1 MIRSLYTAASGMQAN
16 QLLVDTISNNLSN
29 VNTTGFKKAK
39 LQFQDLLYQTLV
51 EPGATNSDGIKLP
64 GSLQVG
70 LGVKAQ
76 SNDRIFL
83 QGNLQQTGNELDLA
97 IEGDGLFQVQRAD
110 GTIGY
115 TRDGTF
121 KINADGIIVN
131 AQGNPLV
138 PNINVP
144 DQSSHIAIGPE
155 GTVSVT
161 RQGDTEPTEIGT
173 IELARFPNPSG
184 LRSLGGNL
192 YSQTE
197 ASGSPLV
204 SNPAEGGA
212 GTIAQKYIETSN
224 VQLVEE
230 MVNLIVAQRAYEIN
244 SKAVTTS
251 DQMLQNAN
259 NLKN

>member
-29 VNTTGFKKAK
+29 VNTTGFKKSK
-39 LQFQDLLYQTLV
+39 LQFQDLLYQTLI
-51 EPGATNSDGIKLP
+51 EPGTTTSDGVKLP

-70 LGVKAQ
+70 LGVKSQ
-76 SNDRIFL
+76 SSDRMFL
-83 QGNLQQTGNELDLA
+83 QGNLQQTGNELDMA
-97 IEGDGLFQVQRAD
+97 IEGEGLFQVQKPD
-110 GTIGY
+110 GTTAY

-121 KINADGIIVN
+121 KVNADGIIVT
-131 AQGNPLV
+131 ASGFPLV
-138 PNINVP
+138 PNITVP
-144 DQSSHIAIGPE
+144 DQSANITVGPE
-155 GTVSVT
+155 GTMMVT
-161 RQGDTEPTEIGT
+161 LNGQAEPTEIGK

-197 ASGSPLV
+197 ASGQPMV
-204 SNPAEGGA
+204 SGPTEGGA
-212 GTIAQKYIETSN
+212 GTIAHKFIETSN

>member
-29 VNTTGFKKAK
+29 VNTTGFKKSK

-51 EPGATNSDGIKLP
+51 EPGTSNSDGVKLP

-83 QGNLQQTGNELDLA
+83 QGNLQQTGNDLDMA
-97 IEGDGLFQVQRAD
+97 IEGAGLFQVQKPD
-110 GTIGY
+110 GTMAY

-121 KINADGIIVN
+121 KVNADGIVVN

-138 PNINVP
+138 PNVTIP
-144 DQSSHIAIGPE
+144 DQSSNITIGPE
-155 GTVSVT
+155 GTISVT
-161 RQGDTEPTEIGT
+161 LQGASEPSEIGK

-192 YSQTE
+192 YAQTE
-197 ASGSPLV
+197 ASGQPLV
-204 SNPAEGGA
+204 SSPSEGGA
-212 GTIAQKYIETSN
+212 GTLAHKYIETSN

-259 NLKN
+259 NLKS